1 MVKHGSTHVQ
11 VHQSHA
17 RHHLPS
23 QRQSASAMKQ
33 RDAQDVEGPPIN
45 GASSEDAIHVRAAPG
60 GQHLRDPWVL
70 HRMHSNAFMQQPPS
84 KLGTTPGCLSV
95 AWNMV
100 CHLAHLNRLGVDEP
114 NNTPRPIRNMSAA
127 LCWMHSAKLR
137 EERCVSIGT
146 AAHANDL
153 S

>member
-1 MVKHGSTHVQ
+1 MGQ
-11 VHQSHA
+11 CA
-17 RHHLPS
+17 
-23 QRQSASAMKQ
+23 
-33 RDAQDVEGPPIN
+33 AQDVERTTMN
-45 GASSEDAIHVRAAPG
+45 GASITDAGPVFAPPVGHHLSDQWLSE
-60 GQHLRDPWVL
+60 
-70 HRMHSNAFMQQPPS
+70 RMHSTACMHEPAPNR
-84 KLGTTPGCLSV
+84 GTTTGCLSL
-95 AWNMV
+95 ARNMV